1 MGETRFVPS
10 IKMNLSAI
18 LWLGHLFFPREC
30 VHCGVLLDYR
40 NRDYLC
46 PGCREQLETVGEP
59 VCDCCGR
66 SLAGPARLRPTC
78 PACRKNPPAFRRARS
93 AVLFSGAGQSLVKAY
108 KYSANPY
115 LSGPVLEL
123 LAAGWERWYGET
135 EYHRIVPVPLHP
147 RKVRERG
154 FDQSAILAAGLS
166 RRTGIPGD
174 RKSLVRIR
182 YTGTQTRLSRRARR
196 ENIRGAFRVRGA
208 ERVRGASILLV
219 DDVYTTG
226 ATVGE
231 CAAALRAAGAETVD
245 VLTVARAVEKGK

>member
-1 MGETRFVPS
+1 MTR
-10 IKMNLSAI
+10 NGI

-46 PGCREQLETVGEP
+46 PSCRDRLEAVTAP
-59 VCDCCGR
+59 VCGCCGR
-66 SLAGPARLRPTC
+66 PLEGPADLCPTC
-78 PACRKNPPAFRRARS
+78 PVCREHPPAFRRARS
-93 AVLFSGAGQSLVKAY
+93 AVRFSGPGGSLVKAY

-123 LAAGWERWYGET
+123 LAAGRERWYGET
-135 EYHRIVPVPLHP
+135 DYDRIVPVPLHP
-147 RKVRERG
+147 RKARERG

-166 RRTGIPGD
+166 RRTGIPCD

-196 ENIRGAFRVRGA
+196 ENIRGAFRVSRA
-208 ERVRGASILLV
+208 DRVRGASVLLL

-231 CAAALRAAGAETVD
+231 CAAALRTAGAESVD
-245 VLTVARAVEKGK
+245 VLTVARAVEKAR